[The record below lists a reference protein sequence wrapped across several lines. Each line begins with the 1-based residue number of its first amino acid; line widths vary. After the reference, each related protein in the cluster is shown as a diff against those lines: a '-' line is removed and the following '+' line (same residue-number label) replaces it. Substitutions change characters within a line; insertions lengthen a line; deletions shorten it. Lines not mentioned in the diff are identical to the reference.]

1 MRYLQLLVIDDEPAL
16 RQILSAVLVRAGHAV
31 SVAENGEQALR
42 RLAKGDIDVAI
53 CDIRMPDM
61 SGLDV
66 VSKAK
71 EQNIDTRFLMMTAY
85 ASVDTAVNAMRL
97 GVYDY
102 IVKPVRN
109 DDLINH
115 INNLGKVIALQ
126 SENHNLRNIVIKAEG
141 GLCESCA
148 PTMQRVSELVNKV
161 SCTNSTVLI
170 TGESGTGKT
179 ILAKRIH
186 NISARKANA
195 FVAVN
200 CGAIPE
206 NLMESELFGHT
217 KGAFTGAHKAK
228 RGLFVEADQGTIF
241 LDEVGELPLAMQVKL
256 LHVIEDCSVRAV
268 GSEQLRK
275 IDVRVISATNKNL
288 LKMVEEGSFR
298 EDLYFRLNIFNIPLP
313 ALKERRE
320 DITPMTEYFI
330 AKHAKTLCLGVVPT
344 ISDAALMMLHDYH
357 YPGNVRELENIIS
370 RAMILAEDGEI
381 ESCDLPDSMQVNVD
395 SADAEINDGSQV
407 LRERVKVFEKQVIKK
422 TLEALNGDR
431 KLAARQLGLGL
442 SSLYRKLES

>member
-31 SVAENGEQALR
+31 SVAENGEQALK
-42 RLAKGDIDVAI
+42 RLAMGDIDVAI

-71 EQNIDTRFLMMTAY
+71 EQNIDTKFLMMTAF
-85 ASVDTAVNAMRL
+85 ASVDTAVDAMRL

-102 IVKPVRN
+102 IVKPIRN

-115 INNLGKVIALQ
+115 INNLGRVIALQ

-148 PTMQRVSELVNKV
+148 PAMQRVSELVNKV

-186 NISARKANA
+186 NTSGRKANA

-217 KGAFTGAHKAK
+217 KGAFTGAQKAK

-268 GSEQLRK
+268 GSEQLRT

-298 EDLYFRLNIFNIPLP
+298 EDLYFRLNIFNIHLP

-320 DITPMTEYFI
+320 DIAPMTEYFI
-330 AKHAKTLCLGVVPT
+330 TKHAKTLCLGAVPK
-344 ISDAALMMLHDYH
+344 ISEAALMMLHHYH

-381 ESCDLPDSMQVNVD
+381 EPYDLPDSMQASVD
-395 SADAEINDGSQV
+395 EGINDSTQV
-407 LRERVKVFEKQVIKK
+407 LRERVRIFEKQVINK
-422 TLEALNGDR
+422 TLEAL
-431 KLAARQLGLGL
+431 
-442 SSLYRKLES
+442 SMVIVS

>member
-31 SVAENGEQALR
+31 SVAENGGQALR

-85 ASVDTAVNAMRL
+85 ASVDTAVDAMRL

-102 IVKPVRN
+102 IVKPIRN

-330 AKHAKTLCLGVVPT
+330 AKHAKTLCLGVVPK

-370 RAMILAEDGEI
+370 RAMILSEDGEI
-381 ESCDLPDSMQVNVD
+381 EPCDLPDSMQVNVD
-395 SADAEINDGSQV
+395 SVDAEINDSSQV
-407 LRERVKVFEKQVIKK
+407 LREQVKVFEKQVIKK

>member
-85 ASVDTAVNAMRL
+85 ASVDTAVDAMRL

-422 TLEALNGDR
+422 TLETLNGDR

>member
-31 SVAENGEQALR
+31 SVAENGEQALK
-42 RLAKGDIDVAI
+42 RLAMGDIDVAI

-71 EQNIDTRFLMMTAY
+71 EQNIDTKFLMMTAF
-85 ASVDTAVNAMRL
+85 ASVDTAVDAMRL

-102 IVKPVRN
+102 IVKPIRN

-115 INNLGKVIALQ
+115 INNLGRVIALQ

-148 PTMQRVSELVNKV
+148 PAMQRVSELVNKV

-186 NISARKANA
+186 NTSARKANT

-217 KGAFTGAHKAK
+217 KGAFTGAQKAK

-268 GSEQLRK
+268 GSEQLRT

-298 EDLYFRLNIFNIPLP
+298 EDLYFRLNIFNIHLP

-320 DITPMTEYFI
+320 DIAPMTEYFI
-330 AKHAKTLCLGVVPT
+330 TKHAKALCLGAVPK
-344 ISDAALMMLHDYH
+344 ISEAALMMLHHYH

-381 ESCDLPDSMQVNVD
+381 EPYDLPDSMQASVD
-395 SADAEINDGSQV
+395 EGINDSTQV
-407 LRERVKVFEKQVIKK
+407 LRERVRIFEKQVINK

-431 KLAARQLGLGL
+431 KLAAKQLGLGL

>member
-31 SVAENGEQALR
+31 SVAENGEQALK
-42 RLAKGDIDVAI
+42 RLAMGDIDVAI

-71 EQNIDTRFLMMTAY
+71 EQNIDTKFLMMTAF
-85 ASVDTAVNAMRL
+85 ASVDTAVDAMRL

-102 IVKPVRN
+102 IVKPIRN

-115 INNLGKVIALQ
+115 INNLGRVIALQ

-148 PTMQRVSELVNKV
+148 PAMQRVSELVNKV

-186 NISARKANA
+186 NTSGRKANA

-217 KGAFTGAHKAK
+217 KGAFTGAQKAK

-268 GSEQLRK
+268 GSEQLRT

-298 EDLYFRLNIFNIPLP
+298 EDLYFRLNIFNIHLP

-320 DITPMTEYFI
+320 DIAPMTEYFI
-330 AKHAKTLCLGVVPT
+330 TKHAKALCLGAVPK
-344 ISDAALMMLHDYH
+344 ISEAALMMLHHYH

-381 ESCDLPDSMQVNVD
+381 EPYDLPDSVQASVAEGVND
-395 SADAEINDGSQV
+395 STQV
-407 LRERVKVFEKQVIKK
+407 LRERVRIFEKQVINK

-431 KLAARQLGLGL
+431 KLAAEQLGLGL